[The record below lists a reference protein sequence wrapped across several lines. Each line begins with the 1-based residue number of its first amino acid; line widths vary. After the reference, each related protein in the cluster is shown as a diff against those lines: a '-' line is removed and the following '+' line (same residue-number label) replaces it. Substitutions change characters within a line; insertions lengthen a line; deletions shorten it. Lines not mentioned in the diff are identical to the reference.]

1 MRLIQAALDGD
12 IEVAEA
18 EIVEPSIPIDQV
30 KVTNKFVKSVGS
42 QVLEVL
48 DKF

>member
-1 MRLIQAALDGD
+1 LIQTALDGD

-18 EIVEPSIPIDQV
+18 EIVESPILIDQV
-30 KVTNKFVKSVGS
+30 KVTNELIESVGS

-48 DKF
+48 DKL